1 MILMIKEKQQKKS
14 RLRIIA
20 LRPITPVNCDENV
33 MGRVRSIQKKVFGSD
48 WMYFYSGYKLTDIPN
63 MDCGDDGEMLPAY
76 GYFLEVPKDA
86 DKDGLLYDTD
96 NLCVSISAVVGP
108 NGSGKSSAIELMIRI
123 LNNLSVAAK
132 GETKNHIASEHLYF
146 IEDVYGAIVAAEGDH
161 YFLIQVYGRSV
172 KVASYEWKE
181 ENHHYE
187 RGYMPELLTQ
197 PDKDNRYEPITGN
210 GIGQVQLYNLF
221 YTAIFNYSMYAYN
234 YQDYYEERTIENRW
248 ATENERDEEGKAT
261 FGEPYTQDQCWLK
274 GLFHKNDGYQTP
286 IVLNPMRNE
295 GIINVPKENSLAT
308 ERVRNM
314 LFYEN
319 GHEEGHGGQPLF
331 PFRIVNGHLEVV
343 ALKISAIK
351 EPKFGRDSI
360 IGTLKLENTP
370 LARHFKESRK
380 RICNEWAE
388 VMMMRHEENTDEKRL
403 AWDYVV
409 YKTLKIITTYDKYE
423 DARKDIVETEE
434 IDESKIKRRLKEIR
448 KDDSHI
454 TLKLRQALNFL
465 KYRVFRGYMNSKDGY
480 VSLYE
485 AYKRYDKQ
493 REVFKEMNMRLEH
506 MHLKYN
512 LPKGYTEKDIPHF
525 KTDPQSGHLY
535 ISYRIAT
542 NKPIPVIYLDDGR
555 LFLRYP
561 GHQDVLPPP
570 IYDMQLMLI
579 EKDKIKVNGRFDKK
593 DLFPM
598 SGLSSGEKQIAGAV
612 SNFVYH
618 LANIDSVWE
627 DKSLK
632 VLGRIEPELGAMQD
646 VPLIRYKYVN
656 VVFDEVELYFHPDLQ
671 RKFVKHLL
679 DALRNLNLEYVE
691 GVNMLLVTHSPFV
704 LSDLPRTN
712 ILALSDKDVEVKE
725 TFCANIHEMLGNSFF
740 MKYTM
745 GDLAREQVEEIFKM
759 YNKFEEVEDKKGLI
773 TSRAA
778 KWSRYEYVANMVADE
793 YLHGLTGRMLEE
805 MSKYL
810 PEPDEDIDEQ
820 IKEAEEWLKALKER
834 KEKQHD

>member
-1 MILMIKEKQQKKS
+1 MKEERSQTKS

-33 MGRVRSIQKKVFGSD
+33 MAKVRSIQKKVFGTG
-48 WMYFYSGYKLTDIPN
+48 WMYFYSSYKLTDIPD
-63 MDCGDDGEMLPAY
+63 MDCGDDGDMLPAY

-86 DKDGLLYDTD
+86 DKDGLLFDTD
-96 NLCVSISAVVGP
+96 ILCVSISAVVGP

-172 KVASYEWKE
+172 KVASYVWKE

-187 RGYMPELLTQ
+187 RDYMPELLTR

-234 YQDYYEERTIENRW
+234 YMDYYEERTIENRW
-248 ATENERDEEGKAT
+248 ATKNERDEEGKAT
-261 FGEPYTQDQCWLK
+261 YGEPYTQDQCWLK

-286 IVLNPMRNE
+286 IVLNPMRDE

-319 GHEEGHGGQPLF
+319 EREVGHGGQPLF
-331 PFRIVNGHLEVV
+331 PFRIVNGRLEVV

-370 LARHFKESRK
+370 LARHFEESRK
-380 RICNEWAE
+380 RICDEWAE
-388 VMMMRHEENTDEKRL
+388 VMLMGHEENTEEKRL

-434 IDESKIKRRLKEIR
+434 TDELRIERRLKEIQ

-493 REVFKEMNMRLEH
+493 MTIFKKMNMRLEH
-506 MHLKYN
+506 MHFKYD
-512 LPKGYTEKDIPHF
+512 LPKGYRDKDMPHF
-525 KTDPQSGHLY
+525 IVDPETMELNITYQVG
-535 ISYRIAT
+535 
-542 NKPIPVIYLDDGR
+542 NEKPVPVFYMEKGS
-555 LFLRYP
+555 LFMRYP
-561 GHQDVLPPP
+561 GHQEILPPP
-570 IYDMQLMLI
+570 IYDMQLILI
-579 EKDKIKVNGRFDKK
+579 EKDKIKENGRFDKK
-593 DLFPM
+593 DIFPM

-612 SNFVYH
+612 SNFAYH

-632 VLGRIEPELGAMQD
+632 VLGRIEPESGVKQD

-671 RKFVKHLL
+671 RRFISLL
-679 DALRNLNLEYVE
+679 MDALRNLHLEYVE

-704 LSDLPRTN
+704 LSDLPRSN
-712 ILALSDKDVEVKE
+712 VLALGDDESEVKE

-740 MKYTM
+740 MKYTI
-745 GDLAREQVEEIFKM
+745 GDLAREQVEEIFKL
-759 YNKFEEVEDKKGLI
+759 YNEFEESEDKKGLI
-773 TSRAA
+773 ASRAS
-778 KWSRYEYVANMVADE
+778 KWPQYVYVASLVADE
-793 YLHGLTGRMLEE
+793 YLHGLVGRMLEE

-820 IKEAEEWLKALKER
+820 IKEAEEWLKTLKER

>member
-1 MILMIKEKQQKKS
+1 MKKEKSLTKS

-20 LRPITPVNCDENV
+20 IRPITPMNYDDNV
-33 MGRVRSIQKKVFGSD
+33 IARVRSIQKKVFGSN
-48 WMYFYSGYKLTDIPN
+48 WMYFYSGYKLTDIPD
-63 MDCGDDGEMLPAY
+63 MDCGDDGDMLPAY

-86 DKDGLLYDTD
+86 DKDGLLFDTD

-108 NGSGKSSAIELMIRI
+108 NGSGKSSSIELMIRI

-132 GETKNHIASEHLYF
+132 GETKNHIASEHLYY

-172 KVASYEWKE
+172 KVASYDWKK

-187 RGYMPELLTQ
+187 RGYMLELLTQ
-197 PDKDNRYEPITGN
+197 PDKDNRYEPIIGN
-210 GIGQVQLYNLF
+210 GMGQVQLYNLF

-234 YQDYYEERTIENRW
+234 YQDYYEERTKENRW

-261 FGEPYTQDQCWLK
+261 FEEPYTHDQCWLK

-286 IVLNPMRNE
+286 IVLSPMRDE
-295 GIINVPKENSLAT
+295 GIINMPKENSLAT

-319 GHEEGHGGQPLF
+319 GREEGHGGQPLF

-343 ALKISAIK
+343 ALKITAIK
-351 EPKFGRDSI
+351 EPKFGRNSI
-360 IGTLKLENTP
+360 IGTLKLGNTP
-370 LARHFKESRK
+370 LARHFEESRK
-380 RICNEWAE
+380 RICDEWAE
-388 VMMMRHEENTDEKRL
+388 VMMMRHDEVADEQKI

-423 DARKDIVETEE
+423 DARKDIVESVE
-434 IDESKIKRRLKEIR
+434 IDEAKIERCLKEMQ

-465 KYRVFRGYMNSKDGY
+465 KFRVFRGHMNCEGGY

-485 AYKRYDKQ
+485 AYKRFEKQ
-493 REVFKEMNMRLEH
+493 IAIFDEMNMRLQNGR
-506 MHLKYN
+506 MLVN
-512 LPKGYTEKDIPHF
+512 TPKGYTDKDIPHF
-525 KTDPQSGHLY
+525 SVNFETMNLQ
-535 ISYRIAT
+535 ISY
-542 NKPIPVIYLDDGR
+542 KPGKEKPVPLIYMKEGR
-555 LFLRYP
+555 LVMRYP
-561 GHQDVLPPP
+561 GHQEILPPP

-579 EKDKIKVNGRFDKK
+579 EKDKIKENGRFDTK
-593 DLFPM
+593 DIFPM

-612 SNFVYH
+612 SCFAYH

-632 VLGRIEPELGAMQD
+632 VLGKKEPGLGAKQD

-671 RKFVKHLL
+671 RRFVSLLMEAIKNLHL
-679 DALRNLNLEYVE
+679 EHVE

-704 LSDLPRTN
+704 LSDLPRSN
-712 ILALSDKDVEVKE
+712 VLALGEGENEVKE

-745 GDLAREQVEEIFKM
+745 GDLAREQVEEIFKL
-759 YNKFEEVEDKKGLI
+759 YNEFEECGDKEGLI
-773 TSRAA
+773 ASWAS
-778 KWSRYEYVANMVADE
+778 KWPRYEYVASLVADE
-793 YLHGLTGRMLEE
+793 YLHGLVGRMLEE
-805 MSKYL
+805 MGKCL
-810 PEPDEDIDEQ
+810 PDPEEDLDEQ
-820 IKEAEEWLKALKER
+820 IKEAEALLKVLKER

>member
-1 MILMIKEKQQKKS
+1 MKEEKSQTKS

-33 MGRVRSIQKKVFGSD
+33 MAMVRSIQKKVFGSD
-48 WMYFYSGYKLTDIPN
+48 WMYFYSGYKLTDIPD
-63 MDCGDDGEMLPAY
+63 MVCGDDGDMLPAY
-76 GYFLEVPKDA
+76 GYYLEVPKDV
-86 DKDGLLYDTD
+86 DKDGLLFDTD

-132 GETKNHIASEHLYF
+132 GETKNHIASDHLYF

-172 KVASYEWKE
+172 KVASYVWKE

-187 RGYMPELLTQ
+187 RGYMPELLTR
-197 PDKDNRYEPITGN
+197 PYKDNRYEPITGN

-234 YQDYYEERTIENRW
+234 YMDYYEERTIENRW
-248 ATENERDEEGKAT
+248 ATENERDKEGKAT

-295 GIINVPKENSLAT
+295 GIINVPKENCLAT

-319 GHEEGHGGQPLF
+319 EHEEGHGGQPLF
-331 PFRIVNGHLEVV
+331 PFRIVNSHLEVV
-343 ALKISAIK
+343 ALKISAFK

-370 LARHFKESRK
+370 LARHFEESRK
-380 RICNEWAE
+380 RICDEWAE
-388 VMMMRHEENTDEKRL
+388 VMMMGHEENTEEKRL

-423 DARKDIVETEE
+423 DASKDIVETEG
-434 IDESKIKRRLKEIR
+434 IDEPKIKSRLKEIR

-493 REVFKEMNMRLEH
+493 MAVFKEMNMRLEH
-506 MHLKYN
+506 MHFKYD
-512 LPKGYTEKDIPHF
+512 LPKGYTDKDMPHF
-525 KTDPQSGHLY
+525 IVDPQTMELHITYQVGKE
-535 ISYRIAT
+535 
-542 NKPIPVIYLDDGR
+542 KPIPVFYMEKGS
-555 LFLRYP
+555 LFMRYP
-561 GHQDVLPPP
+561 GHQEILPPP

-579 EKDKIKVNGRFDKK
+579 EKDKIKENGRFDNK
-593 DLFPM
+593 DIFPM

-612 SNFVYH
+612 SNFAYH

-632 VLGRIEPELGAMQD
+632 VLGRIEPESGVKQD

-671 RKFVKHLL
+671 RRFVSLL
-679 DALRNLNLEYVE
+679 MDAIKNLNLEHVE

-704 LSDLPRTN
+704 LSDLPRSN
-712 ILALSDKDVEVKE
+712 VLALGDDESEVKE

-745 GDLAREQVEEIFKM
+745 GDLARDQVEEIFKL
-759 YNKFEEVEDKKGLI
+759 YNEFEESEDKKGLI
-773 TSRAA
+773 ASRAS
-778 KWSRYEYVANMVADE
+778 KWPQYEYVASLVADE
-793 YLHGLTGRMLEE
+793 YLHGLVGRMLEE

-820 IKEAEEWLKALKER
+820 IKEAEEWLKTLKER

>member
-1 MILMIKEKQQKKS
+1 MKKEKSLTKS

-33 MGRVRSIQKKVFGSD
+33 MAMVRSIQKKVFGSD
-48 WMYFYSGYKLTDIPN
+48 WMYFYSGYKLTDIPD
-63 MDCGDDGEMLPAY
+63 MVCGDDGDMLPAY
-76 GYFLEVPKDA
+76 GYYLEVPKDA
-86 DKDGLLYDTD
+86 DKDGLLFDTD

-146 IEDVYGAIVAAEGDH
+146 IENVYGAIVAAEGDH

-172 KVASYEWKE
+172 KVASYVWKE

-187 RGYMPELLTQ
+187 RDYMPELLTLT
-197 PDKDNRYEPITGN
+197 DKNDRYEPILGN

-234 YQDYYEERTIENRW
+234 YMDYYEERTIENRW
-248 ATENERDEEGKAT
+248 ATENERDKEGKAT

-286 IVLNPMRNE
+286 IVLNPMRDE

-319 GHEEGHGGQPLF
+319 EHEEGHGGQPLF
-331 PFRIVNGHLEVV
+331 PFRIVNSHLEVV
-343 ALKISAIK
+343 ALKISAFK

-370 LARHFKESRK
+370 LARNFEKSRK
-380 RICNEWAE
+380 RICDEWAGL
-388 VMMMRHEENTDEKRL
+388 MFMRHDEATDEQKI
-403 AWDYVV
+403 AWDYVA

-423 DARKDIVETEE
+423 DARKDIVESVE
-434 IDESKIKRRLKEIR
+434 IDEAKIERCLKEMQ

-465 KYRVFRGYMNSKDGY
+465 KFRVFRGHMNCEGGY

-485 AYKRYDKQ
+485 AYKRFEKQ
-493 REVFKEMNMRLEH
+493 ITIFNEMNMRMQNGRMLV
-506 MHLKYN
+506 N
-512 LPKGYTEKDIPHF
+512 LPKGYTDKDIPHF
-525 KTDPQSGHLY
+525 SVDFKTMHLQ
-535 ISYRIAT
+535 ISY
-542 NKPIPVIYLDDGR
+542 KPGKEKPVPVIYMKDGR
-555 LFLRYP
+555 LIMRYP
-561 GHQDVLPPP
+561 GHQEILPPP

-579 EKDKIKVNGRFDKK
+579 EKDKIKENGRFDNK
-593 DLFPM
+593 DIFPM

-612 SNFVYH
+612 SNFAYH

-632 VLGRIEPELGAMQD
+632 VLGRIEPESGVKQD

-671 RKFVKHLL
+671 RRFVSLLMDAIKNLHL
-679 DALRNLNLEYVE
+679 EHVE

-704 LSDLPRTN
+704 LSDLPRSN
-712 ILALSDKDVEVKE
+712 VLAIGEDEDEVKE

-745 GDLAREQVEEIFKM
+745 GDLAREQVEEIFKL
-759 YNKFEEVEDKKGLI
+759 YNEFEESEDKKGLI
-773 TSRAA
+773 ASRAL
-778 KWSRYEYVANMVADE
+778 KWPQYEYVASLVADE
-793 YLHGLTGRMLEE
+793 YLHGLVGRMLEE

-820 IKEAEEWLKALKER
+820 IKEAEEWLKTLKER